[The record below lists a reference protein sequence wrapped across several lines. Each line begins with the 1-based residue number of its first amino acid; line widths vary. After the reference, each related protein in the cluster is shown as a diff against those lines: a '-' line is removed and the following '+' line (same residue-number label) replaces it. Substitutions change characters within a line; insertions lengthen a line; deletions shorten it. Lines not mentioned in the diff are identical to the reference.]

1 MKNPAG
7 LPQQPEAPS
16 HQSSLDLGSSRVW
29 LLTLIIAA
37 AIFCF
42 SIVIIVFEHE
52 LRAAKFWILI
62 LSTLLGVGVVW
73 GGLLYYLKLGLRLA
87 VQTLLVLM
95 IVVAAMF
102 SFIYGD
108 VVREQAGSSYLAV
121 FTISFIGA
129 ATVILPAPAALTTIS
144 FAGALDSPFLVGLV
158 AAFGQVAGESISY
171 YVGSTGK
178 QLIRHGPR
186 YEGMRRALEQKSKL
200 AGGAIFIFAAVPNP
214 FFDAVGILAGALRYS
229 FWRFLLLAF
238 IGNAFKYILI
248 FAVIGVRILD
258 AIPRL

>member
-1 MKNPAG
+1 MKKPVDLA
-7 LPQQPEAPS
+7 QHPETTAEHTP
-16 HQSSLDLGSSRVW
+16 LDLESSRFW
-29 LLTLIIAA
+29 LLTLSIAA
-37 AIFCF
+37 TIFCF

-52 LRAAKFWILI
+52 LRAANFWILI
-62 LSTLLGVGVVW
+62 LSTLVGVGVLW
-73 GGLLYYLKLGLRLA
+73 GGLLRYMKLGLRLA
-87 VQTLLVLM
+87 AQTLLVPT

-108 VVREQAGSSYLAV
+108 VVGAHIGSSYLAV
-121 FTISFIGA
+121 FTISVIGA

-144 FAGALDSPFLVGLV
+144 FADALDSPFLVGLI
-158 AAFGQVAGESISY
+158 AAFGQVVGESVSY

-186 YEGMRRALEQKSKL
+186 YKGMRQALEQKSKL
-200 AGGAIFIFAAVPNP
+200 AGGAIFMFAAVPNP

-229 FWRFLLLAF
+229 FWRFFLLAF
-238 IGNAFKYILI
+238 LGNAFKYILI